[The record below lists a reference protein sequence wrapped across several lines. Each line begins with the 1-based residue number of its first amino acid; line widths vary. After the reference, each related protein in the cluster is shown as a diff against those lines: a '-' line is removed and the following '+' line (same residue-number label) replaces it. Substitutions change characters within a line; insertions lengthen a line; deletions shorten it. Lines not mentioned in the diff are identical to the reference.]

1 MNILSVITGKREP
14 EFIPATQKLSLDELF
29 EECARYGTL
38 ETGSWGANNAEL
50 KLNFTSPDTVWLK
63 SKDKNSLKENI
74 QDVLSRAKK
83 LKEVWHLL

>member
-1 MNILSVITGKREP
+1 MNLLSVITGKKEP
-14 EFIPATQKLSLDELF
+14 EFIQATRPLSLDELF

-50 KLNFTSPDTVWLK
+50 KLNFTGGDYVSLK